1 MGIFEVALAL
11 RSPAPFNSVSP
22 RKLNFLML
30 PQAAATALRTVIKPI
45 SRLVAGIVAARIIR
59 FVLKRVGKVKVL
71 DHELERDIEMWFR
84 ASLVLLLATANME
97 HLFFG
102 WIPFDLHDRYSS
114 IGMALRLLLVMG
126 VIETMPDQE
135 FFSVLHRGPKW
146 EPPGKRFFARVWA
159 ARKSLFAGMFNQHI
173 KRSSPVL
180 AILAAI
186 FGGERG
192 SDAWAIGWMCY
203 TMALVQYLYIAL
215 VTSSDKAKDALAKF
229 DEQMRA
235 MRSDLKEAIETDD
248 APPAVSSD
256 PVP

>member
-1 MGIFEVALAL
+1 
-11 RSPAPFNSVSP
+11 
-22 RKLNFLML
+22 ML
-30 PQAAATALRTVIKPI
+30 PQAAAAALRTIIKPI
-45 SRLVAGIVAARIIR
+45 SRLVAGVVAARIIR

-71 DHELERDIEMWFR
+71 DKELERDIELWFR
-84 ASLVLLLATANME
+84 ASLVMLLATANME

-126 VIETMPDQE
+126 VIESMPDQE
-135 FFSVLHRGPKW
+135 FFSVLHRGPK
-146 EPPGKRFFARVWA
+146 PVPFGRGFFARLWA
-159 ARKSLFAGMFNQHI
+159 ARKALFSGMFNQHI

-192 SDAWAIGWMCY
+192 SDAWAIGWTCY

-215 VTSSDKAKDALAKF
+215 VTSSDKAKNALELF
-229 DEQMRA
+229 DEQMRSL
-235 MRSDLKEAIETDD
+235 RTELKDAISLD
-248 APPAVSSD
+248 
-256 PVP
+256 